1 MFKRL
6 FFLCSTVWET
16 QTFTLGGF
24 DSIRQLT
31 TLGRFPV
38 ILNRENCFFLHV
50 TEGDIPENSGN
61 TRHDGKHLPEIE
73 DDALGNIT
81 HWTTDVESVICKC
94 AESLKLHTQSIAW
107 RSDRIEITLAV
118 SNDPLE
124 EAFPSIDQIQR
135 AHLKIFEALEMRESE
150 LRVVSRYEISVAS
163 PGISDDLR
171 SNRDFLTF
179 KGFPVSVTTKEVF
192 KKRTLFEGTLLERTE
207 ETVNISQKGRIIKI
221 PRNLVVSVCLPK
233 AKFEP
238 NDSEATKFR

>member
-81 HWTTDVESVICKC
+81 HWTTDVEPVKLKKDSKKSSNKFVS
-94 AESLKLHTQSIAW
+94 SLNLNAQVAKAVTA
-107 RSDRIEITLAV
+107 TLAIV
-118 SNDPLE
+118 GLW
-124 EAFPSIDQIQR
+124 
-135 AHLKIFEALEMRESE
+135 L
-150 LRVVSRYEISVAS
+150 
-163 PGISDDLR
+163 
-171 SNRDFLTF
+171 
-179 KGFPVSVTTKEVF
+179 
-192 KKRTLFEGTLLERTE
+192 
-207 ETVNISQKGRIIKI
+207 
-221 PRNLVVSVCLPK
+221 
-233 AKFEP
+233 
-238 NDSEATKFR
+238 ATKPTKQFLLGLK